1 MTDKVRGEKRA
12 LGCKKLWVL
21 VGWKFTVFTACDVLQ
36 GRIIFYFLK
45 ILYCASEKY

>member
-21 VGWKFTVFTACDVLQ
+21 VGWKFTVLQ
-36 GRIIFYFLK
+36 LVMFSK
-45 ILYCASEKY
+45 SE